1 MKAKPKEYADRR
13 NVTGTISA
21 GRLLMSAKRP
31 NGQAAYKT
39 PEKLMICGACVFL
52 AMLLLIGRLGYV
64 MIFQAQY
71 YLSRAEE
78 LHERER
84 VIKASRGR
92 ILDTN
97 GIVLVDNKTVC
108 TISVIHS
115 QIQDAEAVIH
125 MLTSELGLDEAQV
138 RKRVEKYRL
147 LSGFRPMF
155 PKKPGIKS
163 GNTIWRVS
171 RSMKII
177 SATIRMKRWHQ
188 EYLALQAVTIR
199 AF

>member
-1 MKAKPKEYADRR
+1 M
-13 NVTGTISA
+13 
-21 GRLLMSAKRP
+21 GRLHTRHRK
-31 NGQAAYKT
+31 
-39 PEKLMICGACVFL
+39 KLMICGACVFL

-97 GIVLVDNKTVC
+97 GIVLADNKTVC

-115 QIQDAEAVIH
+115 QVKDPEKVIEI
-125 MLTSELGLDEAQV
+125 LARELELEEGEV
-138 RKRVEKYRL
+138 RKRVEKVPRW
-147 LSGFRPMF
+147 
-155 PKKPGIKS
+155 KK
-163 GNTIWRVS
+163 
-171 RSMKII
+171 
-177 SATIRMKRWHQ
+177 
-188 EYLALQAVTIR
+188 
-199 AF
+199 

>member
-1 MKAKPKEYADRR
+1 M
-13 NVTGTISA
+13 
-21 GRLLMSAKRP
+21 
-31 NGQAAYKT
+31 
-39 PEKLMICGACVFL
+39 FL

-97 GIVLVDNKTVC
+97 GIVLADNKTVC

-138 RKRVEKYRL
+138 RKRVEK
-147 LSGFRPMF
+147 
-155 PKKPGIKS
+155 
-163 GNTIWRVS
+163 VS
-171 RSMKII
+171 SIERIQTNVSKETGDKI
-177 SATIRMKRWHQ
+177 R
-188 EYLALQAVTIR
+188 E
-199 AF
+199 

>member
-1 MKAKPKEYADRR
+1 
-13 NVTGTISA
+13 
-21 GRLLMSAKRP
+21 MSG
-31 NGQAAYKT
+31 N
-39 PEKLMICGACVFL
+39 
-52 AMLLLIGRLGYV
+52 
-64 MIFQAQY
+64 
-71 YLSRAEE
+71 
-78 LHERER
+78 

-97 GIVLVDNKTVC
+97 GIVLADNKTVC

-138 RKRVEKYRL
+138 RKRVEKVSSIERIQTNVSKETGDKIREYN
-147 LSGFRPMF
+147 MA
-155 PKKPGIKS
+155 
-163 GNTIWRVS
+163 VS

>member
-21 GRLLMSAKRP
+21 GRLLMSAKTTQWAGCIQGHR
-31 NGQAAYKT
+31 K
-39 PEKLMICGACVFL
+39 KLMICGACVFL

-97 GIVLVDNKTVC
+97 GIVLADNKTVC
-108 TISVIHS
+108 TDFRYS
-115 QIQDAEAVIH
+115 QPD
-125 MLTSELGLDEAQV
+125 TGC
-138 RKRVEKYRL
+138 R
-147 LSGFRPMF
+147 
-155 PKKPGIKS
+155 S
-163 GNTIWRVS
+163 GNSYADI
-171 RSMKII
+171 
-177 SATIRMKRWHQ
+177 
-188 EYLALQAVTIR
+188 
-199 AF
+199 